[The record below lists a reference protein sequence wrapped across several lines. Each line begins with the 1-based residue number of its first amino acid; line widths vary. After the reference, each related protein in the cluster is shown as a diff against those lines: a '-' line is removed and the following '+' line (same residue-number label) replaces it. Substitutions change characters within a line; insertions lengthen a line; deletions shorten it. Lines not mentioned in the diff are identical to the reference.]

1 MMMLPVCLCM
11 VLHRMTLRNCAAAS
25 ARPSLRE
32 IAEVSGMAE
41 STIQGVY
48 SELAVH
54 KRKFLPA
61 SALDKT

>member
-1 MMMLPVCLCM
+1 MLCG
-11 VLHRMTLRNCAAAS
+11 AAAS

-61 SALDKT
+61 SALEKS